1 MTSGISTTDPAT
13 RPTIDALTETMG
25 RLRRST
31 RRLVRRDWPY
41 QPLHESELEL
51 VRFVSHNP
59 GCRVRDAAKA
69 LGVAQNTVSTLVGR
83 LVDEGLLARGRD
95 QRDSRA
101 AALSLTPAARR
112 RISAWRDRRGE
123 IVGDALS
130 SLDAEDRGAIAAAL
144 PALAHLAQVL
154 EER

>member
-1 MTSGISTTDPAT
+1 
-13 RPTIDALTETMG
+13 MG

-31 RRLVRRDWPY
+31 RRLVRLHRPY

-51 VRFVSHNP
+51 VRFVSRNP

-83 LVDEGLLARGRD
+83 LVEQGLLARGRD

-112 RISAWRDRRGE
+112 RISACRDRRGP
-123 IVGDALS
+123 ILGDALS
-130 SLDAEDRGAIAAAL
+130 SLDAEDRDAIAAAL
-144 PALAHLAQVL
+144 PALARLAQVL